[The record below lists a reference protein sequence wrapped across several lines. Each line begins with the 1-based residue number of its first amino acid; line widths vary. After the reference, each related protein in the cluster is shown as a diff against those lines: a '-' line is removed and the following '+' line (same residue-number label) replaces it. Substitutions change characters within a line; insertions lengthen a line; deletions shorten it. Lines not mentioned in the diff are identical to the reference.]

1 MNAFERGLGRYLD
14 EGVLAFLRTVRVGV
28 IGAGGLGSNCAMHL
42 VRSGFAD
49 LVLADPDTV
58 EPSNLNRQHFTLAQ
72 VGRPKV
78 LALRDNLL
86 AVNPDAR
93 VEAHVRAVD
102 ADSMAE
108 LFGAC
113 RAVVEAVDDG
123 CDAVLILHGT
133 DTLAY
138 SAAAMSFQ
146 LLGLPA
152 PVLFTGSMLPAGVPD
167 SDAWENVSGA
177 LLALGQGLAPG
188 VQLYFHGTLMAPTRC
203 AKVRSFGRHPFAAL
217 QRQGGVARAASIPA
231 ALDYRQ
237 PKALANVGVLPLVP
251 GIGAPQLDG
260 LIGSGLQALIL
271 ECFGSGTGPSDNP
284 EFLAS
289 LQRAQAQGVVVVA
302 ITQCHEGGVELD
314 VYEAGSRLRAV
325 GVLSGAGMT
334 REAAFGKLN
343 ALLGAGLDTQAIR
356 HLVELDLCGEL
367 A

>member
-1 MNAFERGLGRYLD
+1 MQAANNVMVLYTGGTIGMQASANGLTPASGFEARMR
-14 EGVLAFLRTVRVGV
+14 EQLANQPVPTWRFREMSPLIDSANMTPAYWQRLRT
-28 IGAGGLGSNCAMHL
+28 
-42 VRSGFAD
+42 
-49 LVLADPDTV
+49 
-58 EPSNLNRQHFTLAQ
+58 
-72 VGRPKV
+72 
-78 LALRDNLL
+78 
-86 AVNPDAR
+86 
-93 VEAHVRAVD
+93 
-102 ADSMAE
+102 
-108 LFGAC
+108 
-113 RAVVEAVDDG
+113 AVVEAVDDG

-314 VYEAGSRLRAV
+314 VYEAGSRLRAM
-325 GVLSGAGMT
+325 GVLSGGGMT
-334 REAAFGKLN
+334 REAAFGKLHG
-343 ALLGAGLDTQAIR
+343 LLGAGLENAEIR
-356 HLVELDLCGEL
+356 RLIELDLCGEL
-367 A
+367 S